1 MPAARA
7 PGRADNRPMALMIT
21 DECINCDVCEPEC
34 PNDAISMG
42 VEIYEIDPGK
52 CTECVG
58 HFDEPQCVQVC
69 PVACIPTHPDH
80 VETRETLWQK
90 FERLAAAKAAAR
102 AQPPDGPGAASPSS
116 S

>member
-1 MPAARA
+1 
-7 PGRADNRPMALMIT
+7 MALMIT

-42 VEIYEIDPGK
+42 EEFYEIDPHK

-69 PVACIPTHPDH
+69 PVACIPLNPAH
-80 VETRETLWQK
+80 VESRETLWQK
-90 FERLAAAKAAAR
+90 FERLAAAKAASSGEKAP
-102 AQPPDGPGAASPSS
+102 APEGTAPSS
-116 S
+116 GAEV